1 MRLIRSLVP
10 AALAVATILVAS
22 KSGRANDTVSSVE
35 VRRIRT
41 HFDSVLTE
49 LTARD
54 VHALSD
60 NQIARRRALLTT
72 VRAYRE
78 RGVFPHNYDFP
89 GKAVPYFVDRK
100 TGTLCAVAHLLES
113 TGRRDIVDRVAR
125 ANNNVWVA
133 QLAGDSA
140 FTNWL
145 DANGITLDEA
155 AFIQMPYS
163 APVSKAEVA
172 RQAGF
177 AITAPIALSTALI
190 TSGVNLFG
198 NSDGHRTTASKVGIV
213 SGLTTVVMGS
223 AVMAKTNL
231 TGIGASSIAIGFTS
245 VALSMRSMRNHSII
259 VAEREAERVRSAAQT
274 SVAPIISTSNGGS
287 AGLAV
292 SLRF

>member
-10 AALAVATILVAS
+10 AALVVGTILIAS
-22 KSGRANDTVSSVE
+22 KPGRANDAVASAE
-35 VRRIRT
+35 VRRIRI
-41 HFDSVLTE
+41 HFDSVLTA
-49 LTARD
+49 LTTRD
-54 VHALSD
+54 VHTLSSE
-60 NQIARRRALLTT
+60 QLARRRALTT
-72 VRAYRE
+72 TLRAYRA

-89 GKAVPYFVDRK
+89 GQSIPYFVDRK
-100 TGTLCAVAHLLES
+100 TGTRCAVAHLLES
-113 TGRRDIVDRVAR
+113 TARADIVARVAR

-133 QLAGDSA
+133 QLARDSA

-155 AFIQMPYS
+155 AFIQLPYS

-177 AITAPIALSTALI
+177 AITAPIALGTAMV
-190 TSGVNLFG
+190 TSAVNLFG

-213 SGLTTVVMGS
+213 SGLTTMVMGS
-223 AVMAKTNL
+223 AVMAKTDL
-231 TGIGASSIAIGFTS
+231 TGIGASSVAIGLTS
-245 VALSMRSMRNHSII
+245 VALSMRSIRNHSIV
-259 VAEREAERVRSAAQT
+259 VAEREAERARSASQT

>member
-1 MRLIRSLVP
+1 MRLIRSLIP

-22 KSGRANDTVSSVE
+22 KSGRANDTVRSAE

-54 VHALSD
+54 VHALSG

-89 GKAVPYFVDRK
+89 GQAVPYFVDRK

-145 DANGITLDEA
+145 DANGITLD
-155 AFIQMPYS
+155 
-163 APVSKAEVA
+163 
-172 RQAGF
+172 
-177 AITAPIALSTALI
+177 
-190 TSGVNLFG
+190 
-198 NSDGHRTTASKVGIV
+198 
-213 SGLTTVVMGS
+213 
-223 AVMAKTNL
+223 
-231 TGIGASSIAIGFTS
+231 
-245 VALSMRSMRNHSII
+245 
-259 VAEREAERVRSAAQT
+259 
-274 SVAPIISTSNGGS
+274 
-287 AGLAV
+287 
-292 SLRF
+292 